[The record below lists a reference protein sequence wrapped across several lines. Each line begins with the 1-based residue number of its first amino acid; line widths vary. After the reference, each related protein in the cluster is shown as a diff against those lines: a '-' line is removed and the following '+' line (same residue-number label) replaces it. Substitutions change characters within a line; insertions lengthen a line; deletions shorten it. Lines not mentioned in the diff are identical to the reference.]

1 MRTKLEAIKWALAHI
16 DEVIYFNGK
25 RHRIVGVG
33 LTDEG
38 WVSIC
43 QVESGWISL
52 VFDDCILSDLKAKDN
67 DQFIYVSIDE
77 IEEKW
82 ERKKV

>member
-1 MRTKLEAIKWALAHI
+1 MRTKLEAIKWALAHL
-16 DEVIYFNGK
+16 DEVVYLDGE

-33 LTDEG
+33 LTTIG
-38 WVSIC
+38 WASIC
-43 QVESGWISL
+43 QVENGWFSL
-52 VFDDCILSDLKAKDN
+52 GFDDCILSDLKAKDN
-67 DQFIYVSIDE
+67 DQLIYVSIDE